1 MWISRRYLRPK
12 GKEGFF
18 SVITIISF
26 LGIASSVAVLV
37 VVMSVMNGFRTEL
50 INKIVN
56 INGHILIHPMNQ
68 EGIKDLD
75 PIQKVLSEIDEVDK
89 SIPMIEAQVL
99 AMGETQS
106 SGGLLRGIPAND
118 ISKIDIVS
126 SNIIYGNIL
135 GLSNEG
141 ALIGSRL
148 ASSLSLSVGDNI
160 TIMSPRGISSPFGT
174 IPRSYSYDITGIF
187 EIGMTDYDSSV
198 ISISK
203 IPVISYSYDITGI
216 FEIGMTDYD
225 SSVIF
230 LDLPVVQKFL
240 NLGNVAGVIQVFV
253 DKPSKSISYKEKID
267 SKLNKFDVISWDWT
281 QTNANLTEMLLVER
295 NVMFLIFALLLII
308 TGLNIVSGLIILVKD
323 RSREISILRAMG
335 MNKLSIARLFVLTG
349 AKIGFFA
356 TLIGLFLGVLVSI
369 YVEEIRIFIMSIL
382 DITLFSPEVYFLI
395 TMPSEIHIPEV
406 ISIVILSFALSILAT
421 IYPALRSV
429 AKDPAEALRNE

>member
-1 MWISRRYLRPK
+1 MLELWISKRYLRPK

-18 SVITIISF
+18 SVITLISF

-56 INGHILIHPMNQ
+56 INGHILINPINQ
-68 EGIKDLD
+68 EGIKDID
-75 PIQKVLSEIDEVDK
+75 PIQEILSEIDEVEK
-89 SIPMIEAQVL
+89 TIPMIEAQVL

-106 SGGLLRGIPAND
+106 SGGLLRGVPAND
-118 ISKIDIVS
+118 ISNIDIVS
-126 SNIIYGNIL
+126 SNIISGNLL
-135 GLSNEG
+135 GLSSEG
-141 ALIGSRL
+141 AVIGSRL
-148 ASSLSLSVGDNI
+148 ASALSLNVGDNI

-174 IPRSYSYDITGIF
+174 IPRSYSYDI
-187 EIGMTDYDSSV
+187 S
-198 ISISK
+198 
-203 IPVISYSYDITGI
+203 GI

-230 LDLPVVQKFL
+230 LDLSVVQKFL

-253 DKPSKSISYKEKID
+253 DKPSKSIFYKEKID
-267 SKLNKFDVISWDWT
+267 SKLDKFDVISWDWT

-295 NVMFLIFALLLII
+295 NVMFLIFALLLVI

-356 TLIGLFLGVLVSI
+356 TLIGLFLGVLVSV
-369 YVEEIRIFIMSIL
+369 YVEEIRVFIMSIL
-382 DITLFSPEVYFLI
+382 DITLFSPEVYFLV
-395 TMPSEIHIPEV
+395 TMPSEIHLPEV
-406 ISIVILSFALSILAT
+406 ISIVILSFTLSILAT

>member
-1 MWISRRYLRPK
+1 MWISKRYLRPK

-18 SVITIISF
+18 SVITLISF

-56 INGHILIHPMNQ
+56 INGHILINPINQ
-68 EGIKDLD
+68 EGIKDID
-75 PIQKVLSEIDEVDK
+75 PIQEILSGIDEVEK
-89 SIPMIEAQVL
+89 TIPMIEAQVL

-106 SGGLLRGIPAND
+106 SGGLLRGVPAND
-118 ISKIDIVS
+118 ISNIDIVS
-126 SNIIYGNIL
+126 SNIISGNLL
-135 GLSNEG
+135 GLSSEG
-141 ALIGSRL
+141 AVIGSRL
-148 ASSLSLSVGDNI
+148 ASALSLNVGDSI

-174 IPRSYSYDITGIF
+174 IPRSYSYDI
-187 EIGMTDYDSSV
+187 S
-198 ISISK
+198 
-203 IPVISYSYDITGI
+203 GI

-230 LDLPVVQKFL
+230 LDLSVVQKFL

-267 SKLNKFDVISWDWT
+267 SKLDKFDVISWDWT

-295 NVMFLIFALLLII
+295 NVMFLIFALLLVI

-356 TLIGLFLGVLVSI
+356 TLIGLFLGVLVSV
-369 YVEEIRIFIMSIL
+369 YVEEIRVFIMSIL
-382 DITLFSPEVYFLI
+382 DITLFSPEVYFLV
-395 TMPSEIHIPEV
+395 TMPSEIHLPEV
-406 ISIVILSFALSILAT
+406 ISIVILSFTLSILAT

-429 AKDPAEALRNE
+429 AKDPAEALRND

>member
-1 MWISRRYLRPK
+1 MWISKRYLRPK

-18 SVITIISF
+18 SVITLISF

-56 INGHILIHPMNQ
+56 INGHILINPINQ
-68 EGIKDLD
+68 EGIKDID
-75 PIQKVLSEIDEVDK
+75 PIQEILSEIDEVEK
-89 SIPMIEAQVL
+89 TIPMIEAQVL

-106 SGGLLRGIPAND
+106 SGGLLRGVPAND
-118 ISKIDIVS
+118 ISNIDIVS
-126 SNIIYGNIL
+126 SNIISGNLL
-135 GLSNEG
+135 GLSSEG
-141 ALIGSRL
+141 AVIGSRL
-148 ASSLSLSVGDNI
+148 ASALSLNVGDNI

-174 IPRSYSYDITGIF
+174 IPRSYSYDI
-187 EIGMTDYDSSV
+187 S
-198 ISISK
+198 
-203 IPVISYSYDITGI
+203 GI

-230 LDLPVVQKFL
+230 LDLSVVQKFL

-267 SKLNKFDVISWDWT
+267 SKLDKFDVISWDWT

-295 NVMFLIFALLLII
+295 NVMFLIFALLLVI

-356 TLIGLFLGVLVSI
+356 TLIGLFLGVLVSV
-369 YVEEIRIFIMSIL
+369 YVEEIRVFIMSIL
-382 DITLFSPEVYFLI
+382 DITLFSPEVYFLV

-406 ISIVILSFALSILAT
+406 ISIVILSFTLSILAT

-429 AKDPAEALRNE
+429 AKDPAEALRND

>member
-126 SNIIYGNIL
+126 SNIIYGNII

-174 IPRSYSYDITGIF
+174 IPR
-187 EIGMTDYDSSV
+187 
-198 ISISK
+198 
-203 IPVISYSYDITGI
+203 SYSYDITGI

-406 ISIVILSFALSILAT
+406 ISIVILSFTLSILAT

>member
-1 MWISRRYLRPK
+1 MLELWISKRYLRPK

-18 SVITIISF
+18 SVITLISF

-56 INGHILIHPMNQ
+56 INGHILINPINQ
-68 EGIKDLD
+68 EGIKDID
-75 PIQKVLSEIDEVDK
+75 TIQEVLSEIDEVK
-89 SIPMIEAQVL
+89 KTIPMIEAQVL

-106 SGGLLRGIPAND
+106 SGGLLRGVPAND
-118 ISKIDIVS
+118 ISNIDIVS
-126 SNIIYGNIL
+126 SNIISGNLL
-135 GLSNEG
+135 GLSSEG
-141 ALIGSRL
+141 AVIGSRL
-148 ASSLSLSVGDNI
+148 ASALSLNVGDNI

-174 IPRSYSYDITGIF
+174 IPRSYSYDI
-187 EIGMTDYDSSV
+187 S
-198 ISISK
+198 
-203 IPVISYSYDITGI
+203 GI

-230 LDLPVVQKFL
+230 LDLSVVQKFL

-267 SKLNKFDVISWDWT
+267 SKLDKFDVISWDWT

-295 NVMFLIFALLLII
+295 NVMFLIFALLLVI

-356 TLIGLFLGVLVSI
+356 TLIGLFLGVLVSV
-369 YVEEIRIFIMSIL
+369 YVEEIRVFIMSIL
-382 DITLFSPEVYFLI
+382 DITLFSPEVYFLV

-406 ISIVILSFALSILAT
+406 ISIVILSFTLSILAT

>member
-174 IPRSYSYDITGIF
+174 IPR
-187 EIGMTDYDSSV
+187 
-198 ISISK
+198 
-203 IPVISYSYDITGI
+203 SYSYDITGI

>member
-1 MWISRRYLRPK
+1 LWISKRYLRPK

-18 SVITIISF
+18 SVITLISF

-56 INGHILIHPMNQ
+56 INGHILINPINQ
-68 EGIKDLD
+68 EGIKDID
-75 PIQKVLSEIDEVDK
+75 PIQEILSEIDEVEK
-89 SIPMIEAQVL
+89 TIPMIEAQVL

-106 SGGLLRGIPAND
+106 SGGLLRGVPAND
-118 ISKIDIVS
+118 ISNIDIVS
-126 SNIIYGNIL
+126 SNIISGNLL
-135 GLSNEG
+135 GLSSEG
-141 ALIGSRL
+141 AVIGSRL
-148 ASSLSLSVGDNI
+148 ASALSLNVGDNI

-174 IPRSYSYDITGIF
+174 IPRSYSYDI
-187 EIGMTDYDSSV
+187 S
-198 ISISK
+198 
-203 IPVISYSYDITGI
+203 GI

-230 LDLPVVQKFL
+230 LDLSVVQKFL

-267 SKLNKFDVISWDWT
+267 SKLDKFDVISWDWT

-295 NVMFLIFALLLII
+295 NVMFLIFALLLVI

-356 TLIGLFLGVLVSI
+356 TLIGLFLGVLVSV
-369 YVEEIRIFIMSIL
+369 YVEEIRVFIMSIL
-382 DITLFSPEVYFLI
+382 DITLFSPEVYFLV
-395 TMPSEIHIPEV
+395 TMPSEIHLPEV
-406 ISIVILSFALSILAT
+406 ISIVILSFTLSILAT

-429 AKDPAEALRNE
+429 AKDPAEALRND

>member
-1 MWISRRYLRPK
+1 MWISKRYLRPK

-18 SVITIISF
+18 SVITLISF

-56 INGHILIHPMNQ
+56 INGHILINPINQ
-68 EGIKDLD
+68 EGIKDID
-75 PIQKVLSEIDEVDK
+75 PIQEILSEIDEVEK
-89 SIPMIEAQVL
+89 TIPMIEAQVL

-106 SGGLLRGIPAND
+106 SGGLLRGVPAND
-118 ISKIDIVS
+118 ISNIDIVS
-126 SNIIYGNIL
+126 SNIISGNLL
-135 GLSNEG
+135 GLSSDG
-141 ALIGSRL
+141 AVIGSRL
-148 ASSLSLSVGDNI
+148 ASALSLNVGDNI

-174 IPRSYSYDITGIF
+174 IPRSYSYDI
-187 EIGMTDYDSSV
+187 S
-198 ISISK
+198 
-203 IPVISYSYDITGI
+203 GI

-230 LDLPVVQKFL
+230 LDLSVVQKFL

-267 SKLNKFDVISWDWT
+267 SKLDKFDVISWDWT

-295 NVMFLIFALLLII
+295 NVMFLIFALLLVI

-356 TLIGLFLGVLVSI
+356 TLIGLFLGVLVSV
-369 YVEEIRIFIMSIL
+369 YVEEIRVFIMSIL
-382 DITLFSPEVYFLI
+382 DITLFSPEVYFLV
-395 TMPSEIHIPEV
+395 TMPSEIHLPEV
-406 ISIVILSFALSILAT
+406 ISIVILSFTLSILAT

>member
-1 MWISRRYLRPK
+1 MWISKRYLRPK

-18 SVITIISF
+18 SVITLISF

-56 INGHILIHPMNQ
+56 INGHILIHPTNQ
-68 EGIKDLD
+68 EGIKDID
-75 PIQKVLSEIDEVDK
+75 PIQEILSEINEVEK
-89 SIPMIEAQVL
+89 TIPMIEAQVL

-106 SGGLLRGIPAND
+106 SGGLLRGVPAND
-118 ISKIDIVS
+118 ISNIDIVS
-126 SNIIYGNIL
+126 SNIISGNLL
-135 GLSNEG
+135 GLSSEG
-141 ALIGSRL
+141 AVIGSRL
-148 ASSLSLSVGDNI
+148 ASALSLNVGDSI

-174 IPRSYSYDITGIF
+174 IPRSYSYDI
-187 EIGMTDYDSSV
+187 S
-198 ISISK
+198 
-203 IPVISYSYDITGI
+203 GI

-230 LDLPVVQKFL
+230 LDLSVVQKFL

-267 SKLNKFDVISWDWT
+267 SKLDKFDVISWDWT

-295 NVMFLIFALLLII
+295 NVMFLIFALLLVI

-356 TLIGLFLGVLVSI
+356 TLIGLFLGVLVSV
-369 YVEEIRIFIMSIL
+369 YVEEIRVFIMSIL
-382 DITLFSPEVYFLI
+382 DITLFSPEVYFLV

-406 ISIVILSFALSILAT
+406 ISIVILSFTLSILAT

-429 AKDPAEALRNE
+429 AKDPAEALRND

>member
-1 MWISRRYLRPK
+1 MWISKRYLRPK

-18 SVITIISF
+18 SVITLISF

-56 INGHILIHPMNQ
+56 INGHILINPINQ
-68 EGIKDLD
+68 EGIKDID
-75 PIQKVLSEIDEVDK
+75 PIQEILSEINEVEK
-89 SIPMIEAQVL
+89 TIPMIEAQVL

-106 SGGLLRGIPAND
+106 SGGLLRGVPAND
-118 ISKIDIVS
+118 ISNIDIVS
-126 SNIIYGNIL
+126 SNIISGNLL
-135 GLSNEG
+135 GLSSEG
-141 ALIGSRL
+141 AVIGSRL
-148 ASSLSLSVGDNI
+148 ASALSLNVGDNI

-174 IPRSYSYDITGIF
+174 IPRSYSYDI
-187 EIGMTDYDSSV
+187 S
-198 ISISK
+198 
-203 IPVISYSYDITGI
+203 GI

-230 LDLPVVQKFL
+230 LDLSVVQKFL

-267 SKLNKFDVISWDWT
+267 SKLDKFDVISWDWT

-295 NVMFLIFALLLII
+295 NVMFLIFALLLVI

-356 TLIGLFLGVLVSI
+356 TLIGLFLGVLVSV
-369 YVEEIRIFIMSIL
+369 YVEEIRVFIMSIL
-382 DITLFSPEVYFLI
+382 DITLFSPEVYFLV
-395 TMPSEIHIPEV
+395 TMPSEIHLPEV
-406 ISIVILSFALSILAT
+406 ISIVILSFTLSILAT

-429 AKDPAEALRNE
+429 AKDPAEALRND

>member
-1 MWISRRYLRPK
+1 LWISRRYLRPK

-174 IPRSYSYDITGIF
+174 IPR
-187 EIGMTDYDSSV
+187 
-198 ISISK
+198 
-203 IPVISYSYDITGI
+203 SYSYDITGI

-406 ISIVILSFALSILAT
+406 ISIVILSFTLSILAT